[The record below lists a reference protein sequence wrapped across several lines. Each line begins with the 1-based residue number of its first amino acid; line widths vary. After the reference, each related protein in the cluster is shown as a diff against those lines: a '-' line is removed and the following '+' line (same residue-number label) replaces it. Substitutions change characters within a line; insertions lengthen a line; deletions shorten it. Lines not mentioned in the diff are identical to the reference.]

1 MSRHCKDLFL
11 VFTKEWRWQAGF
23 HGAMTVLGIR
33 SDNVQSYAEVCVR
46 AEDWVCG

>member
-1 MSRHCKDLFL
+1 MSRVCKELFL
-11 VFTKEWRWQAGF
+11 AFTQSVAVQAGF